1 MSDNVHRRG
10 AGPQEPKEDEARL
23 EWLGALRESLADRSF
38 VKLAIGHYGGNEQGL
53 RRILARKALIGNR
66 EQVSFTYRYKTRDE
80 AKNADTED
88 GIRRVERAFED
99 GFRTGVL
106 FTTGFDLT
114 YERFADGR
122 TALRRVAATQ
132 PAAAPLAHDRQK
144 ARLIPGA
151 DRPYLHALGIT
162 DAGGSVLK
170 SAQSK
175 YRQINRYVEL
185 LAPMISENMLK
196 VVDMGS
202 GKGYLTFALYDYLT
216 TVRHMAPHVTGV
228 EQRAELV
235 TLCNRIAAE
244 TGFGG
249 LRFVQGTIGDYD
261 ASGVDILIALHACD
275 TATDDALAKGI
286 AAGAALIV
294 VAPCCHKQIRREM
307 EKAGPRNRDDFLL
320 KHGVFLERQAAMV
333 TDGLRALV
341 LESRG
346 YTTKVFEF
354 ISDAHT
360 AKNVMIVGKKR
371 RGASSARAAAAL
383 EKLREAKARFG
394 IGESHLEAVLA

>member
-185 LAPMISENMLK
+185 LAPMISEDMLK

-275 TATDDALAKGI
+275 TATDDALAR
-286 AAGAALIV
+286 V
-294 VAPCCHKQIRREM
+294 SQP
-307 EKAGPRNRDDFLL
+307 
-320 KHGVFLERQAAMV
+320 
-333 TDGLRALV
+333 
-341 LESRG
+341 
-346 YTTKVFEF
+346 
-354 ISDAHT
+354 
-360 AKNVMIVGKKR
+360 
-371 RGASSARAAAAL
+371 AR
-383 EKLREAKARFG
+383 
-394 IGESHLEAVLA
+394 H